1 MLTDA
6 RLARIIDIIDK
17 EGVRTGKVLTP
28 VRPPHPPTLPTTT
41 SARAQSTAHVGFPNP
56 LLRHHVHREQTMAQ
70 DAVYTHMGE
79 LNKEQ
84 HQAIVH
90 DIYMLW
96 KSKRNK
102 LKKAVIRQYWPP
114 TDVNDTN
121 PHHVF
126 RPREKVL
133 THSLKATWRP
143 YHTHLANQLTLP
155 APCPRHTTQP
165 AGALPPAQAS

>member
-1 MLTDA
+1 M
-6 RLARIIDIIDK
+6 
-17 EGVRTGKVLTP
+17 
-28 VRPPHPPTLPTTT
+28 
-41 SARAQSTAHVGFPNP
+41 
-56 LLRHHVHREQTMAQ
+56 
-70 DAVYTHMGE
+70 YTHMGE

-84 HQAIVH
+84 HQAMVH

-133 THSLKATWRP
+133 THSNMATMP
-143 YHTHLANQLTLP
+143 HPPCQSTHA
-155 APCPRHTTQP
+155 AIPRHLHTTQP